1 MTIRTRPAA
10 TWMFPRAAIFVLAL
24 SVFSSARGADYFP
37 PPDSEGGWRTL
48 KDAQQIRELAG
59 MDLSRLEQAYD
70 VTQRGT
76 QNGGLLVVRHGYL
89 VFEKYFGRAHRNAN
103 PDMASTG
110 KAYTSIACGI
120 MLQKFHDKLPA
131 GLDTKVFTEQL
142 LPEAFPL
149 DDPRKA
155 DITLGQLLCMTAGYN
170 GEGQAPTGIVMGKA
184 SPMKP
189 VPGQNIRDLDRS
201 SLRVPLWTNPGEG
214 YSYSS
219 PAPHIASIVLR
230 RVTGMELQDYIRE
243 RLAKPMGWGA
253 WGYCLHRGDFDMPHA
268 NGAGSIAVHATDA
281 LRFGYCLLREGRW
294 RDQQL
299 VPAAYI
305 ALCHKSSPY
314 NPHCPFA
321 LQFEHNADGHVAG
334 APRDAFYK
342 SGAGGFGIF
351 VVPSLD
357 LVIYKLGGK
366 DSQYDPAL
374 TGLPQP
380 FQYDGSRDNWQP
392 IPRTPFHE
400 GSLGGD
406 DGLRRVLEMVAA
418 AVRD

>member
-1 MTIRTRPAA
+1 MIS
-10 TWMFPRAAIFVLAL
+10 FPRRAAHRLPCWVVLLVLSAL
-24 SVFSSARGADYFP
+24 PMVHAADYFP
-37 PPDSEGGWRTL
+37 PPDSAGGWRTL
-48 KDAQQIRELAG
+48 KDAAQIRALAG
-59 MDLSRLEQAYD
+59 MDAARLEQAYE

-89 VFEKYFGRAHRNAN
+89 VFEKYFGRAQRNAN

-120 MLQKFHDKLPA
+120 MLQEFSAKIPD
-131 GLDTKVFTEQL
+131 GLDTKVFNEKF

-149 DDPRKA
+149 DDPRRA

-170 GEGQAPTGIVMGKA
+170 GEGQSPTAVVLGRAFPLAPK
-184 SPMKP
+184 
-189 VPGQNIRDLDRS
+189 PGQNIRDLDLS
-201 SLRVPLWTNPGEG
+201 SLRCALWTNAGAG

-230 RVTGMELQDYIRE
+230 HVTGMELADYLNE

-253 WGYCLHRGDFDMPHA
+253 WAYCLHRGDFTMPHA

-281 LRFGYCLLREGRW
+281 LRFGYCLLHQGKWGDR
-294 RDQQL
+294 QL
-299 VPAAYI
+299 VPADYI
-305 ALCHKSSPY
+305 ARCNKPSPY
-314 NPHCPFA
+314 NPHTPFS

-342 SGAGGFGIF
+342 SGAGGFGLF

-357 LVIYKLGGK
+357 MVIYKLGGK

-380 FQYDGSRDNWQP
+380 EPDHSRDNWQP
-392 IPRTPFHE
+392 IPRTPFNE

-406 DGLRRVLEMVAA
+406 DGLRRVLEMVSA